1 MKFYQD
7 PEELQAIYEG
17 LSEHEHQRELF
28 SWRAAAVQFGI
39 LAANLWASLHP
50 QTLSRPKHYWSD
62 KPALPADTEANHPLR
77 WLYATPNGG
86 SRGSNARD
94 RAREGSR
101 MRSEGVVR
109 GIPDIFLPM
118 PKKGLSG
125 LYIELKKLKG
135 GRLSA
140 EQEEFLA
147 YGRQVGYCCVVCNGY
162 REAIIAIEDYLFGPK

>member
-7 PEELQAIYEG
+7 PELQAIYEG

-28 SWRAAAVQFGI
+28 SWRAAAIRYG
-39 LAANLWASLHP
+39 LSEAKMWASTHP
-50 QTLSRPKHYWSD
+50 QTLARPKGYWSD
-62 KPALPADTEANHPLR
+62 KPPLSAEQQARHPLK

-101 MRSEGVVR
+101 MRSEGVTR

-125 LYIELKKLKG
+125 LYIELKKVKG
-135 GRLSA
+135 GRLSP
-140 EQEEFLA
+140 EQEEFLVYA
-147 YGRQVGYCCVVCNGY
+147 KGVGYCCAVCNGY
-162 REAIIAIEDYLFGPK
+162 REALIAIEDYLFGPK